1 MVGYP
6 IYFTI
11 WDVGLGNTSSPRL
24 AMLSLLRA
32 KLKDFVAHFG
42 LKCSSLCQMNCGTNM
57 RAPCCSLGFDKYPS
71 VFLSNVLS
79 DRTRARN
86 MSDNSLHLGCY
97 RFGFC
102 SPVKLFGF
110 KGHQSFG
117 FYFSKSSK
125 QHSLS
130 GNVLVNGRM
139 CALLLLTT
147 CLGGAWTVEQ
157 PLGSVLEFYTT
168 FRRVVK
174 SIYDAAGPFAVSAF
188 PIQWYV
194 CSLVP

>member
-24 AMLSLLRA
+24 AMLCLLRA

-42 LKCSSLCQMNCGTNM
+42 LKCSSLCQMNCGTSM

-102 SPVKLFGF
+102 SPVIFLD
-110 KGHQSFG
+110 SMDI
-117 FYFSKSSK
+117 
-125 QHSLS
+125 
-130 GNVLVNGRM
+130 NPLVSIFRKAVNNIVFLGM
-139 CALLLLTT
+139 C
-147 CLGGAWTVEQ
+147 W
-157 PLGSVLEFYTT
+157 
-168 FRRVVK
+168 
-174 SIYDAAGPFAVSAF
+174 
-188 PIQWYV
+188 
-194 CSLVP
+194 